1 MNKEIDFETYLIISH
16 GKFEIFLL
24 DIKNHKDIYQEEF
37 KFRDV
42 SEKLDFNLLNDFLE
56 NNIFK
61 IEKLAG
67 NFVNNINIV
76 IENESIL
83 TSNIGIKKKN
93 YTGEITDIILESMLT
108 DVKDL
113 FKENYNQYKLIHM
126 IMDKYIIDG
135 VSYSSLQD
143 QISNDEICLE
153 IKLISI
159 QNLIIFEIENILKK
173 YQIQVNNFLDK
184 GYVFTSKYIRNSLIK
199 NHLNISR
206 LVEEVSSHKGTL
218 LEWGQSQKKEVVFK
232 ILSSFGKD
240 HEKTYEVLVE
250 IEGKKHGVA
259 LGTSIKRA
267 EESAAKQTLKE
278 LIRS

>member
-1 MNKEIDFETYLIISH
+1 MNKEIDFETYLIISY

-24 DIKNHKDIYQEEF
+24 DIKNYKNIYQEEF
-37 KFRDV
+37 KFRDD
-42 SEKLDFNLLNDFLE
+42 SEKLDFNLLNEFLE

-76 IENESIL
+76 IENKSIL
-83 TSNIGIKKKN
+83 TSNISIKKKN

-126 IMDKYIIDG
+126 IIDKYIIDG

-159 QNLIIFEIENILKK
+159 PNLFILEIENILKK

-184 GYVFTSKYIRNSLIK
+184 GYVKDFFLDKQLDISQMAYKLKNGMNKNEIQITSK
-199 NHLNISR
+199 
-206 LVEEVSSHKGTL
+206 SS
-218 LEWGQSQKKEVVFK
+218 KKLGF
-232 ILSSFGKD
+232 F
-240 HEKTYEVLVE
+240 EKFFQLF
-250 IEGKKHGVA
+250 
-259 LGTSIKRA
+259 S
-267 EESAAKQTLKE
+267 
-278 LIRS
+278 

>member
-1 MNKEIDFETYLIISH
+1 MNKEIDFETYLIISY

-42 SEKLDFNLLNDFLE
+42 SEKLDFNLLNEFLE

-76 IENESIL
+76 IENKSIL
-83 TSNIGIKKKN
+83 TSNMCIKKKN
-93 YTGEITDIILESMLT
+93 YTGEITSTILESMLT

-126 IMDKYIIDG
+126 IIDKYIIDG

-143 QISNDEICLE
+143 QIGNDEICLE

-159 QNLIIFEIENILKK
+159 SNLIIVEIENILKK

-184 GYVFTSKYIRNSLIK
+184 EYVNDFFLDKQLDISQMAYNLKNGINKNEIQITSK
-199 NHLNISR
+199 
-206 LVEEVSSHKGTL
+206 SS
-218 LEWGQSQKKEVVFK
+218 KKQGF
-232 ILSSFGKD
+232 F
-240 HEKTYEVLVE
+240 EKFFQLF
-250 IEGKKHGVA
+250 
-259 LGTSIKRA
+259 S
-267 EESAAKQTLKE
+267 
-278 LIRS
+278 

>member
-1 MNKEIDFETYLIISH
+1 MNKEIDFETYLIISY

-37 KFRDV
+37 KFRDD

-76 IENESIL
+76 IENKSIL
-83 TSNIGIKKKN
+83 TSNISIKKKN
-93 YTGEITDIILESMLT
+93 YTGEITDILLESMLT

-113 FKENYNQYKLIHM
+113 FKENYNQYKLMHM
-126 IMDKYIIDG
+126 IIDKYIIDG

-159 QNLIIFEIENILKK
+159 PNLLILEIENILKK

-184 GYVFTSKYIRNSLIK
+184 GYVKDFFLDKQLDISQMAHKLKNGMNNNEVRITSK
-199 NHLNISR
+199 
-206 LVEEVSSHKGTL
+206 SS
-218 LEWGQSQKKEVVFK
+218 KKLGF
-232 ILSSFGKD
+232 F
-240 HEKTYEVLVE
+240 EKFFQLF
-250 IEGKKHGVA
+250 
-259 LGTSIKRA
+259 S
-267 EESAAKQTLKE
+267 
-278 LIRS
+278 

>member
-1 MNKEIDFETYLIISH
+1 MNEVTEFQTYLIISY

-24 DIKNHKDIYQEEF
+24 DIKNYKNIYQAEF
-37 KFRDV
+37 KFRNI
-42 SEKLDFNLLNDFLE
+42 SEKPDFSLLNEFLE

-61 IEKLAG
+61 VEKLAG

-76 IENESIL
+76 IENKSTL
-83 TSNIGIKKKN
+83 TSNISIKKKN
-93 YTGEITDIILESMLT
+93 YTGEITSVILESMLT

-126 IMDKYIIDG
+126 IIDKYIIDG

-143 QISNDEICLE
+143 QISNDEVCLE

-184 GYVFTSKYIRNSLIK
+184 GYAKDFFLDKQLDISQMAYNLKNGMNKNEIQITSKPL
-199 NHLNISR
+199 
-206 LVEEVSSHKGTL
+206 
-218 LEWGQSQKKEVVFK
+218 KKLGF
-232 ILSSFGKD
+232 F
-240 HEKTYEVLVE
+240 EKFFQLF
-250 IEGKKHGVA
+250 
-259 LGTSIKRA
+259 S
-267 EESAAKQTLKE
+267 
-278 LIRS
+278 

>member
-42 SEKLDFNLLNDFLE
+42 SEKLDFNLLNEFLE

-76 IENESIL
+76 IENKSIL
-83 TSNIGIKKKN
+83 TSNMSIKKKN
-93 YTGEITDIILESMLT
+93 YSGEITDILLESMLT
-108 DVKDL
+108 DVKNL
-113 FKENYNQYKLIHM
+113 FKENYNQYKLMHM
-126 IMDKYIIDG
+126 IIDKYIIDG

-153 IKLISI
+153 IKLVSLS
-159 QNLIIFEIENILKK
+159 NLITLEIENILKK
-173 YQIQVNNFLDK
+173 YQIQVSNFLDK
-184 GYVFTSKYIRNSLIK
+184 RYVKDFFFDKQLDISQMAHNLKNGMNDKEVLITSKSP
-199 NHLNISR
+199 
-206 LVEEVSSHKGTL
+206 
-218 LEWGQSQKKEVVFK
+218 KKLGF
-232 ILSSFGKD
+232 F
-240 HEKTYEVLVE
+240 EKFFQLF
-250 IEGKKHGVA
+250 
-259 LGTSIKRA
+259 S
-267 EESAAKQTLKE
+267 
-278 LIRS
+278 

>member
-1 MNKEIDFETYLIISH
+1 MNKEIDFETNLIISYE
-16 GKFEIFLL
+16 KFEIFLL
-24 DIKNHKDIYQEEF
+24 DIKNHKNIYQEKF

-42 SEKLDFNLLNDFLE
+42 SKKLDFNLLNEFLE

-83 TSNIGIKKKN
+83 TSNISIKKKN
-93 YTGEITDIILESMLT
+93 YTGEITSVILESMLT

-126 IMDKYIIDG
+126 IIDKYIIDG
-135 VSYSSLQD
+135 VSYSSLQG

-184 GYVFTSKYIRNSLIK
+184 GYVKDFFLDKQLDISQMAHKLKNGMNKNEIQITSKFP
-199 NHLNISR
+199 
-206 LVEEVSSHKGTL
+206 
-218 LEWGQSQKKEVVFK
+218 KKLGF
-232 ILSSFGKD
+232 F
-240 HEKTYEVLVE
+240 EKFFQLF
-250 IEGKKHGVA
+250 
-259 LGTSIKRA
+259 S
-267 EESAAKQTLKE
+267 
-278 LIRS
+278 

>member
-1 MNKEIDFETYLIISH
+1 MNKEIDFETYLIISY

-37 KFRDV
+37 KLRDV

-76 IENESIL
+76 IENKSIL
-83 TSNIGIKKKN
+83 TSNIAIKKKN
-93 YTGEITDIILESMLT
+93 YTGEITDRILESMLT

-126 IMDKYIIDG
+126 IIDKYIIDG

-143 QISNDEICLE
+143 KISNDEICLE

-159 QNLIIFEIENILKK
+159 PNLLILEIENILKK
-173 YQIQVNNFLDK
+173 YQIQVNNFLEK
-184 GYVFTSKYIRNSLIK
+184 GYVKNFFLDKQLSISQMAHKLKNGMNEKEVQITSKYTKK
-199 NHLNISR
+199 N
-206 LVEEVSSHKGTL
+206 
-218 LEWGQSQKKEVVFK
+218 WF
-232 ILSSFGKD
+232 F
-240 HEKTYEVLVE
+240 
-250 IEGKKHGVA
+250 
-259 LGTSIKRA
+259 
-267 EESAAKQTLKE
+267 
-278 LIRS
+278 

>member
-1 MNKEIDFETYLIISH
+1 MNKEIDFETYLIISY

-76 IENESIL
+76 IENKSIL

-126 IMDKYIIDG
+126 IIDKYIIDG

-143 QISNDEICLE
+143 KISNDEIEETYVASQTEQIANLNQAMISMRAE
-153 IKLISI
+153 IVLKDKKL
-159 QNLIIFEIENILKK
+159 KD
-173 YQIQVNNFLDK
+173 LDK
-184 GYVFTSKYIRNSLIK
+184 
-199 NHLNISR
+199 
-206 LVEEVSSHKGTL
+206 
-218 LEWGQSQKKEVVFK
+218 KKEALDLALERVRFK
-232 ILSSFGKD
+232 CFGPEASAVK
-240 HEKTYEVLVE
+240 K
-250 IEGKKHGVA
+250 GKLMSVD
-259 LGTSIKRA
+259 
-267 EESAAKQTLKE
+267 
-278 LIRS
+278 

>member
-1 MNKEIDFETYLIISH
+1 MNKEIDFETYLIISY

-42 SEKLDFNLLNDFLE
+42 SEKLDLNLLNDFLE

-76 IENESIL
+76 IENKSIL
-83 TSNIGIKKKN
+83 TSNISIKKKN

-126 IMDKYIIDG
+126 IIDKYIIDG

-159 QNLIIFEIENILKK
+159 PNLLILEIENILKK

-184 GYVFTSKYIRNSLIK
+184 GYVKDFFLDKQLDISQMAHKLKNGMNKKEVQITSKY
-199 NHLNISR
+199 
-206 LVEEVSSHKGTL
+206 T
-218 LEWGQSQKKEVVFK
+218 KKIGF
-232 ILSSFGKD
+232 F
-240 HEKTYEVLVE
+240 EKFFQLF
-250 IEGKKHGVA
+250 
-259 LGTSIKRA
+259 S
-267 EESAAKQTLKE
+267 
-278 LIRS
+278 

>member
-1 MNKEIDFETYLIISH
+1 MNKDIDFETYLIISY

-24 DIKNHKDIYQEEF
+24 DIKNYKNIYQEEF
-37 KFRDV
+37 KFREDT
-42 SEKLDFNLLNDFLE
+42 ENLNFNLLSEFLE

-76 IENESIL
+76 IENKSIL
-83 TSNIGIKKKN
+83 TSNISIKKKN
-93 YTGEITDIILESMLT
+93 YTGEITSVILESMLT

-126 IMDKYIIDG
+126 IIDKYIIDG
-135 VSYSSLQD
+135 VGYSYFQD

-159 QNLIIFEIENILKK
+159 PNLLILEIENILKK

-184 GYVFTSKYIRNSLIK
+184 GYVKDFF
-199 NHLNISR
+199 
-206 LVEEVSSHKGTL
+206 
-218 LEWGQSQKKEVVFK
+218 LEIG
-232 ILSSFGKD
+232 
-240 HEKTYEVLVE
+240 
-250 IEGKKHGVA
+250 
-259 LGTSIKRA
+259 RA
-267 EESAAKQTLKE
+267 SCRE
-278 LIRS
+278 RV

>member
-1 MNKEIDFETYLIISH
+1 MNKEIDFETNLIISY

-24 DIKNHKDIYQEEF
+24 DIKNHKNIYQQEF

-42 SEKLDFNLLNDFLE
+42 SEKLDFNLLNEFLE
-56 NNIFK
+56 KNIFK

-76 IENESIL
+76 IENKSIL

-93 YTGEITDIILESMLT
+93 YNGEINDIILESMLT

-113 FKENYNQYKLIHM
+113 FKENYNQYKVIHM
-126 IMDKYIIDG
+126 IIDKYIIDG

-159 QNLIIFEIENILKK
+159 PNLLILEIENILKK

-184 GYVFTSKYIRNSLIK
+184 GYVKDFSLDKQSDISLMAHKLKNGMNKKEVQITSKYA
-199 NHLNISR
+199 
-206 LVEEVSSHKGTL
+206 
-218 LEWGQSQKKEVVFK
+218 KKIGF
-232 ILSSFGKD
+232 F
-240 HEKTYEVLVE
+240 EKFFQLF
-250 IEGKKHGVA
+250 
-259 LGTSIKRA
+259 S
-267 EESAAKQTLKE
+267 
-278 LIRS
+278 

>member
-1 MNKEIDFETYLIISH
+1 MNKEIDFETYLIISY
-16 GKFEIFLL
+16 GKFEISLL
-24 DIKNHKDIYQEEF
+24 DIKNHKNIYHEEF
-37 KFRDV
+37 KFKDV

-67 NFVNNINIV
+67 NFINNINIV
-76 IENESIL
+76 IENKSIL

-93 YTGEITDIILESMLT
+93 YTGEITNIILESMLT

-159 QNLIIFEIENILKK
+159 PNLLILEIENILKK

-184 GYVFTSKYIRNSLIK
+184 GYVKDFFLDKQLDISQMAHKLKNGMNNNEVQITSK
-199 NHLNISR
+199 
-206 LVEEVSSHKGTL
+206 SS
-218 LEWGQSQKKEVVFK
+218 KKLGF
-232 ILSSFGKD
+232 F
-240 HEKTYEVLVE
+240 EKFFQLF
-250 IEGKKHGVA
+250 
-259 LGTSIKRA
+259 S
-267 EESAAKQTLKE
+267 
-278 LIRS
+278 

>member
-1 MNKEIDFETYLIISH
+1 MNKEIDFETYLIISY

-37 KFRDV
+37 KFRDD

-76 IENESIL
+76 IENKSIL
-83 TSNIGIKKKN
+83 TSNISIKKKN
-93 YTGEITDIILESMLT
+93 YTGEITSVILESMLT

-126 IMDKYIIDG
+126 IIDKYIIDG

-159 QNLIIFEIENILKK
+159 SNLIILEIENTLKK

-184 GYVFTSKYIRNSLIK
+184 GYVKYFFLDKKLDISQMAHKLKNGINNNEIQITSK
-199 NHLNISR
+199 
-206 LVEEVSSHKGTL
+206 SS
-218 LEWGQSQKKEVVFK
+218 KKLGF
-232 ILSSFGKD
+232 F
-240 HEKTYEVLVE
+240 EKFFQLF
-250 IEGKKHGVA
+250 
-259 LGTSIKRA
+259 S
-267 EESAAKQTLKE
+267 
-278 LIRS
+278 

>member
-1 MNKEIDFETYLIISH
+1 MNKEIDFETYLIISY

-76 IENESIL
+76 IENKSIL
-83 TSNIGIKKKN
+83 TSNISIKKKN
-93 YTGEITDIILESMLT
+93 YTGEITSVILESMLT

-113 FKENYNQYKLIHM
+113 FKENYNQYKLMHM
-126 IMDKYIIDG
+126 IIDKYIIDG

-159 QNLIIFEIENILKK
+159 PNLLILEIENILKK

-184 GYVFTSKYIRNSLIK
+184 GYVKDFFLDKQLDISQMAHKLKNGMNNNEVRITSK
-199 NHLNISR
+199 
-206 LVEEVSSHKGTL
+206 SS
-218 LEWGQSQKKEVVFK
+218 KKLGF
-232 ILSSFGKD
+232 F
-240 HEKTYEVLVE
+240 EKFFQLF
-250 IEGKKHGVA
+250 
-259 LGTSIKRA
+259 S
-267 EESAAKQTLKE
+267 
-278 LIRS
+278 